1 MRIADSKAVDA
12 KIKATLRGIRFLFGC
27 SLIMLSGYDLVR
39 YLAFNSL
46 IRFLSN
52 SIQVI
57 LLLSPSHKLG
67 IAQLV
72 ERETVVPCA
81 DISRSL
87 VQFRFSRIFFEK
99 F

>member
-1 MRIADSKAVDA
+1 MRTAENKAVDA
-12 KIKATLRGIRFLFGC
+12 KINATLRGIRFLLGW
-27 SLIMLSGYDLVR
+27 SLIMFAGCDLVR

-52 SIQVI
+52 RIQVF
-57 LLLSPSHKLG
+57 LLPSPSHKLG